1 MSRLAATLGTVLI
14 LTTAACRS
22 YQPVLVQAMGD
33 KTTPGTIAGVLS
45 APGGEPLSGRN
56 VYAVDVKSAQ
66 RYSAM
71 TNVTG
76 GFSIKVPP
84 GEYRLQVDLQEG
96 EHVVRDPGV
105 VHINKS
111 DLDANL
117 KIVVGS

>member
-1 MSRLAATLGTVLI
+1 MAENG
-14 LTTAACRS
+14 RS
-22 YQPVLVQAMGD
+22 HEEGAD
-33 KTTPGTIAGVLS
+33 EARRRD
-45 APGGEPLSGRN
+45 AR
-56 VYAVDVKSAQ
+56 D
-66 RYSAM
+66 YSAT